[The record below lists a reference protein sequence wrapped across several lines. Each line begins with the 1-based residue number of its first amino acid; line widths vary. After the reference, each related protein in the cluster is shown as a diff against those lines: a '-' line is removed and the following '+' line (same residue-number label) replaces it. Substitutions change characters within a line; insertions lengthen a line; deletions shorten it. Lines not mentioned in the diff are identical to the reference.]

1 MTNRLKPWDAV
12 PHPATLLLLRNF
24 ATQNGYA
31 AASIFAVPKRLDLN
45 FDKIFIFCNG
55 RRVWETKCFPN
66 GIRRTSGQNFATQNG
81 FAALFLRV
89 PLCPF
94 EEKTE
99 FQGF

>member
-1 MTNRLKPWDAV
+1 MTCHGILLKV
-12 PHPATLLLLRNF
+12 LLDFFHGQEICFTNQ
-24 ATQNGYA
+24 APT
-31 AASIFAVPKRLDLN
+31 AASIFAVPKRIDLN

-55 RRVWETKCFPN
+55 RRVWETKFFPN
-66 GIRRTSGQNFATQNG
+66 RIRRTSGQNFATQNG